1 MMTDLTYIKR
11 PGPQGPLSQRQ
22 PQRDQRVGATVA
34 NDEKVNRLGGT
45 SWEHLLSV
53 AVFPLW
59 R

>member
-34 NDEKVNRLGGT
+34 NDEKVNRLDGT
-45 SWEHLLSV
+45 
-53 AVFPLW
+53 A
-59 R
+59 